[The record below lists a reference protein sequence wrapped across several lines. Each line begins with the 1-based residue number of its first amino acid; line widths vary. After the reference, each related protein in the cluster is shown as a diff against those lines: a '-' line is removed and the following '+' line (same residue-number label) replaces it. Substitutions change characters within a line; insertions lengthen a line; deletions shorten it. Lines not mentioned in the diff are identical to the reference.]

1 MKKRIWSL
9 LLVLC
14 LLATLLP
21 TAALAAGDDID
32 SGSFHGFNW
41 RISADGTLFLSGNG
55 EMPGLDYNE
64 SLPWQRHTRKITAIE
79 IGDGI
84 TGVKHGLVDMDMP
97 NLTHVTLG
105 ASFAGL
111 DNWTFGIRGTE
122 SRALANI
129 DVSPDNNNYCSI
141 DGIVYSK
148 DATKLILV
156 PKGHEFPNG
165 VYTFPESVNEIG
177 DYAFFSARNL
187 KSVTIPDTIT
197 KPEYGWEE
205 GTPTLP
211 RKAFQD
217 CVNLE
222 YIDIGN
228 SIKWI
233 DESEA
238 VFNGC
243 NALRTIKIGDSFA
256 GSNKWSEG
264 GGFRNG
270 AFISTGTGQKLEAY
284 IVSEN
289 NPNFKSVDGVVY
301 SKDGKELL
309 ACPGAKQGT
318 LVIADGTEAIN
329 SSACVY
335 CSGLTSVVFPEGL
348 KTIGSSAFR
357 ACSALREINLPDTVT
372 SVGDY
377 AFRQCTNLEKAHL
390 SENMDRIGDYQF
402 EDCSNLSEVNIPQ
415 HITEIGAWAF
425 HNCYK
430 LSGDLIIP
438 DTCTKIDTAAFTSC
452 EGITSVKLPKD
463 LKELS
468 ANLFSGCIALE
479 TLELPEGLEAICA
492 DALIDCKSLKEITL
506 PASLQYVSR
515 QSGFSWG
522 QGTVYSDGGAPFVG
536 CTSLEKITVA
546 PGNEKFAV
554 VDGML
559 YGLDPDTKK
568 PTKLIECPA
577 GWKGDAIIAV
587 DAVEIGPD
595 AFLGC
600 TEITGVSIPDNLYSI
615 DVTAFDNCEHLRWFE
630 VGDNNVSY
638 SASEGV
644 LYNKDRTQLIRYPSD
659 REESSFTV
667 PNTVTRFSHG
677 AFAGTMNLTNLTF
690 GNGSETIQHNVLDG
704 CLSVVN
710 VVIPSGVTS
719 IGPGAFMDCT
729 ALETVSLP
737 NTITNIGE
745 NYEDGVFEGC
755 VSLRQVNIP
764 EGVSYIN
771 SSTFRDCRSL
781 EEIKIPSTVQKI
793 DVAAFYGCSS
803 LRSFTFPEG
812 YTGTKLPGDIFNGC
826 VSLEY
831 LVLPESIT
839 ELEYDSLNGC
849 LSLEKLYVP
858 ASMTSVNRSALINC
872 DKLMDIYYAGSE
884 SDWEKI
890 NFQDE
895 TKIPTFQTWTVHFNH
910 THDTNETRVE
920 PTCEADGYILA
931 GCECGYGHISGEPI
945 PAHGHDWGEWETVK
959 AATCTENGE
968 LQRVCSFDASHVDT
982 RTVTATGH
990 DWGEWET
997 VKAATA
1003 TEDGMEQRVCR
1014 NDPNH
1019 VETRLIPATGEPTPS
1034 FKDVPADAYYA
1045 DAVAWA
1051 VGKSI
1056 TNGTSA
1062 DTFSP
1067 NDNCTRAQV
1076 VTFLW
1081 RAAGEPEPTRTDNP
1095 FTDVQEGAYYYKA
1108 VLWAVENNI
1117 TNGMSAD
1124 RFEPDGKCTRGQVV
1138 TFQHRAAGEPEVTA
1152 ANPFSDVKDGDY
1164 FFNAVL
1170 WAVSKR
1176 ITNGTT
1182 AMTFSPNDICTRAQ
1196 VVTFLYR
1203 GANG

>member
-21 TAALAAGDDID
+21 TAALAADDD
-32 SGSFHGFNW
+32 VGSGSFHGISW
-41 RISADGTLFLSGNG
+41 VISADGTLTLSGNG
-55 EMPGLDYNE
+55 EVPRLESNE
-64 SLPWQRHTRKITAIE
+64 TLPWQRHLRKITAIV

-84 TGVKHGLVDMDMP
+84 TAVNHGIIDMDMP
-97 NLTHVTLG
+97 NLTHATLG

-148 DATKLILV
+148 DVTKLVLV

-228 SIKWI
+228 KIKWI

-243 NALRTIKIGDSFA
+243 NALKTIKIGDSFA
-256 GSNKWSEG
+256 GSNKWSDG

-318 LVIADGTEAIN
+318 LVIADGTEEIN

-335 CSGLTSVVFPEGL
+335 CSGLTSVVLPEGL

-357 ACSALREINLPDTVT
+357 SCSALRAIDLPDTVT

-402 EDCSNLSEVNIPQ
+402 EDCSNLAEVNIPQ

-430 LSGDLIIP
+430 LSGDLVIP
-438 DTCTKIDTAAFTSC
+438 DSCTEISTAAFTSC

-463 LKELS
+463 LKVLET
-468 ANLFSGCIALE
+468 NLFSGCLALE
-479 TLELPEGLEAICA
+479 KLELPEGLEAICS

-515 QSGFSWG
+515 KSGYIWG
-522 QGTVYSDGGAPFVG
+522 QGTVYTDGGAPFAG

-568 PTKLIECPA
+568 PTKLIQCPA

-710 VVIPSGVTS
+710 VIIPSGVTS

-764 EGVSYIN
+764 EGVRYIN

-812 YTGTKLPGDIFNGC
+812 YTGTELPGDIFNGC

-831 LVLPESIT
+831 LVLPESVT

-858 ASMTSVNRSALINC
+858 ASVTSVNRSALINC

-895 TKIPTFQTWTVHFNH
+895 TKIPTFHTWTVHYNH

-1019 VETRLIPATGEPTPS
+1019 VETRLIPATGDPA

-1056 TNGTSA
+1056 TNGTST

-1067 NDNCTRAQV
+1067 DDTCTRAQV

-1081 RAAGEPEPTRTDNP
+1081 RAAGEPEPTKTDNP

-1108 VLWAVENNI
+1108 VLWAVENHI

-1182 AMTFSPNDICTRAQ
+1182 ATTFSPNDICTRAQ